1 MAAARAA
8 VDAPRNPTGNKK
20 DAVRRGGAERA
31 ALRDEVAAGAR
42 ILLKADVGPSGP
54 VWTDARIAEA
64 LEVDVATT
72 ERVRKR
78 SGAARGARPRASTPG
93 RGKRTWS
100 CPVADHEPDLQ
111 RRRAAGTGARR
122 RSEPAAR
129 LVRTNV
135 SVRAPLAKTA
145 KRATAVPKRKS
156 AS

>member
-1 MAAARAA
+1 M
-8 VDAPRNPTGNKK
+8 NKK
-20 DAVRRGGAERA
+20 NAVRRGGAERA
-31 ALRDEVAAGAR
+31 AVRDEIAAGAR
-42 ILLKADVGPSGP
+42 ILLKADVGPWRLA
-54 VWTDARIAEA
+54 WTDAK
-64 LEVDVATT
+64 V
-72 ERVRKR
+72 ERVCKR
-78 SGAARGARPRASTPG
+78 SGAGRAAPPRASSTG

-100 CPVADHEPDLQ
+100 CPVADHGPDLQ

-122 RSEPAAR
+122 RSEPTAR